1 MKSTLGRVVLA
12 AVVLG
17 GFVFLGLFHEALDSP
32 DRVRA
37 YGGATGS
44 WSRPRADW
52 EKRNPIVE
60 RAKQAEWDFNE
71 QRRREAIAGMKEELA
86 KPKVLGVQVA
96 KAEDDD
102 KQLWPLTKKQKAELA
117 AAKAEQKAERDA
129 EAAKR
134 LPLKPASG
142 LELELQMLRDRISDL
157 EAGR

>member
-1 MKSTLGRVVLA
+1 M
-12 AVVLG
+12 
-17 GFVFLGLFHEALDSP
+17 
-32 DRVRA
+32 
-37 YGGATGS
+37 
-44 WSRPRADW
+44 
-52 EKRNPIVE
+52 
-60 RAKQAEWDFNE
+60 
-71 QRRREAIAGMKEELA
+71 
-86 KPKVLGVQVA
+86 QVA